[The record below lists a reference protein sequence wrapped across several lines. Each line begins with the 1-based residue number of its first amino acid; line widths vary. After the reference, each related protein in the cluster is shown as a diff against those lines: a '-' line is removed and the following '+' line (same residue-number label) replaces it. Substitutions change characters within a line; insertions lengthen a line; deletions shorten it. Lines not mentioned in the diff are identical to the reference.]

1 MTALVALVAAFFLG
15 MGLVALCDPQR
26 VTALFGTDE
35 LTIDGRNEVRAVYG
49 GFGIAMAASLG
60 AALVAPA
67 LRPGVL
73 ACLAAALVGMAFGR
87 VVSRV
92 IDGSAGAHPKLF
104 LGVELVLSAMLLVA
118 LRLAL

>member
-1 MTALVALVAAFFLG
+1 MTVLVALVAAFFLG
-15 MGLVALCDPQR
+15 MGVVALCDPER
-26 VTALFGTDE
+26 VSALFGTDE

-49 GFGIAMAASLG
+49 GFGLAMAASL
-60 AALVAPA
+60 ATALVTPS
-67 LRPGVL
+67 LRPGVI

-92 IDGSAGAHPKLF
+92 IDGSAGMHPKLF
-104 LGVELVLSAMLLVA
+104 LGVELALSAMLLGA